1 MRPTI
6 RFIRRG
12 RLVELVDVPPTMLLL
27 DYLRENEGS
36 TGTKEG
42 CGEGDCGACTVALG
56 RLRNGKLAYEAVNSC
71 IQLLGQVDGAEI
83 VTVEDL
89 VQSGGTLHPVQLAMV
104 ESHASQCGFCTP
116 GFVMAIFTLYQAT
129 DGPVTR
135 NQVNDTIAGNLC
147 RCTGYRPIVDAAI
160 AACAEPRKDRFR
172 TGAGDMTGVLQFL
185 ADGEDVYVGDDESFF
200 AAPASLDSLAALYA
214 KHPDATIVAGA
225 TDVGLW
231 ITKQLRDLPKVIHV
245 GKVAGFDAVEDTG
258 HEIIIAAGATYAQA
272 EAHLAKI
279 DPDVGEMLRRLGSR
293 QVRASG
299 TVGGNVA
306 NGSPIGDMPPVLMA
320 LDAKLELRKG
330 RQVRTMPVEQF
341 YIEYGKQQ
349 REPSELVTSITV
361 PRLDPNHVFRCF
373 KVTKR
378 FDQDISAVMGAFR
391 FAVNPDGLV
400 TEVRLAYGGMAG
412 IPKRATNAEQA
423 LTGEQ
428 LRDSKAW
435 ARAFAALR
443 EDFKPLDDH
452 RASARYRI
460 ETAHSLLGK
469 ALIEA
474 AGTATTRTRVVGQR
488 EKVGAD
494 ATG

>member
-42 CGEGDCGACTVALG
+42 CAEGDCGACTVALG
-56 RLRNGKLAYEAVNSC
+56 RLRDGKLAYEAVNSC
-71 IQLLGQVDGAEI
+71 IQLLGQVDGSEV
-83 VTVEDL
+83 VTIEDL
-89 VQSGGTLHPVQLAMV
+89 VQANGTLHPLQLAMV
-104 ESHASQCGFCTP
+104 ENHASQCGFCTP
-116 GFVMAIFTLYQAT
+116 GFVMALFALYQAT

-135 NQVNDTIAGNLC
+135 DAVNDAIAGNLC

-172 TGAGDMTGVLQFL
+172 SGAGDMTGVLQFL
-185 ADGEDVYVGDDESFF
+185 ADGEDVFVGDDDSFF
-200 AAPASLDSLAALYA
+200 AAPATIDSLAALYA
-214 KHPDATIVAGA
+214 RNPDATIVAGA

-231 ITKQLRDLPKVIHV
+231 ITKQLRELPKIIHI
-245 GKVAGFDAVEDTG
+245 GKVVGFDRVEENP
-258 HEIIIAAGATYAQA
+258 HELIIGAGATYAQA
-272 EAHLAKI
+272 QAALGRL
-279 DPDVGEMLRRLGSR
+279 DPDVGELLRRLGSK

-306 NGSPIGDMPPVLMA
+306 NGSPIGDSPPMLIA

-330 RQVRTMPVEQF
+330 RQVRTMPVEEF
-341 YIEYGKQQ
+341 YIEYGKQK
-349 REPSELVTSITV
+349 REPGELVTAITI
-361 PRLDPNHVFRCF
+361 PKLAANHIFRCF

-378 FDQDISAVMGAFR
+378 FDQDISSVMGAFR
-391 FAVNPDGLV
+391 FAVNGEGLI
-400 TEVRLAYGGMAG
+400 TEARLAYGGMAG
-412 IPKRATNAEQA
+412 VPKRAKNAEQA
-423 LTGEQ
+423 LVGQ
-428 LRDSKAW
+428 MLRDSKAW

-443 EDFKPLDDH
+443 EDFTPLDDH
-452 RASARYRI
+452 RASARYRM

-474 AGTATTRTRVVGQR
+474 AGTSSTRTRVTGIR
-488 EKVGAD
+488 EKAPVHAG
-494 ATG
+494 

>member
-56 RLRNGKLAYEAVNSC
+56 RLRDGKLVYEAVNAC
-71 IQLLGQVDGAEI
+71 IQLLGQVDGSEV

-89 VQSGGTLHPVQLAMV
+89 VQANGTLHPIQLAMV
-104 ESHASQCGFCTP
+104 ENHASQCGFCTP
-116 GFVMAIFTLYQAT
+116 GFVMAIFGLYQES

-135 NQVNDTIAGNLC
+135 EQINDAIAGNLC
-147 RCTGYRPIVDAAI
+147 RCTGYRPIVDAAL
-160 AACAEPRKDRFR
+160 AACADPRKDRFR
-172 TGAGDMTGVLQFL
+172 SGAGDMTGVLQFL
-185 ADGEDVYVGDDESFF
+185 ADGEDVFVGDDDSFF
-200 AAPASLDSLAALYA
+200 AAPATLDSLANLYLR
-214 KHPDATIVAGA
+214 HPDAVIVAGA

-231 ITKQLRDLPKVIHV
+231 VTKQLRELPKVIHI
-245 GKVAGFDAVEDTG
+245 GKVVGFDRVEENP
-258 HEIIIAAGATYAQA
+258 HEIIIGAGATYAQA
-272 EAHLAKI
+272 GPALSRL
-279 DPDVGEMLRRLGSR
+279 DPDIAELLRRLGSK

-306 NGSPIGDMPPVLMA
+306 NGSPIGDTPPMLIA
-320 LDAKLELRKG
+320 LEAQLELRKG
-330 RQVRTMPVEQF
+330 RQVRTMPVEEF
-341 YIEYGKQQ
+341 YIEYGKQK
-349 REPSELVTSITV
+349 REPGELVTAITV
-361 PRLDPNHVFRCF
+361 PKLAANHIFRCF

-391 FAVNPDGLV
+391 FTVNGEGLI
-400 TEVRLAYGGMAG
+400 TEARLAYGGMAG
-412 IPKRATNAEQA
+412 VPKRATNAEQA
-423 LTGEQ
+423 LVGQ
-428 LRDSKAW
+428 LLRDSKAW

-443 EDFKPLDDH
+443 EDFTPLDDH
-452 RASARYRI
+452 RASARYRM

-474 AGTATTRTRVVGQR
+474 AGTSSVRTRVTGQR
-488 EKVGAD
+488 EKAAVHAG
-494 ATG
+494 

>member
-6 RFIRRG
+6 RFIRRS
-12 RLVELVDVPPTMLLL
+12 RLVELVDVPPAMLLL

-56 RLRNGKLAYEAVNSC
+56 RLRDGKLTYEAVNAC
-71 IQLLGQVDGAEI
+71 IQLLGQVDGTEV

-89 VQSGGTLHPVQLAMV
+89 VQAGGTLHPVQLAMV
-104 ESHASQCGFCTP
+104 ENHASQCGFCTP
-116 GFVMAIFTLYQAT
+116 GFVMALFALYQST

-135 NQVNDTIAGNLC
+135 DAVNDAIAGNLC
-147 RCTGYRPIVDAAI
+147 RCTGYRPIVDAGI
-160 AACAEPRKDRFR
+160 AACAAPRKDRFR
-172 TGAGDMTGVLQFL
+172 MGANDMSGVLTFL
-185 ADGEDVYVGDDESFF
+185 ADGEDVFVGDDDNFF
-200 AAPASLDSLAALYA
+200 AAPGSLDSLAALYL

-231 ITKQLRDLPKVIHV
+231 ITKELRDLPKIIHV
-245 GKVAGFDAVEDTG
+245 GKVAGFDKIEDTG
-258 HEIIIAAGATYAQA
+258 HELIIGAGATYAQV
-272 EAHLAKI
+272 EPHLTRI
-279 DPDVGEMLRRLGSR
+279 DPDLGELLRRLGSK
-293 QVRASG
+293 QVRALG

-306 NGSPIGDMPPVLMA
+306 NGSPIGDMPPALIA
-320 LDAKLELRKG
+320 LDAKVQLRKG
-330 RQVRTMPVEQF
+330 RQVRSMPVEEF
-341 YIEYGKQQ
+341 YIEYGKQK
-349 REPSELVTSITV
+349 RDPGELVTAITV
-361 PRLDPNHVFRCF
+361 PQPQSDHVFRCF

-378 FDQDISAVMGAFR
+378 FDQDISSVMGAFR
-391 FAVNPDGLV
+391 FAVNSDSLITEARLV
-400 TEVRLAYGGMAG
+400 YGGMAG
-412 IPKRATNAEQA
+412 VPKRATNAEQA
-423 LTGEQ
+423 LIGQQ

-443 EDFKPLDDH
+443 EDFTPLDDH

-474 AGTATTRTRVVGQR
+474 AGTASTRTRVVGHR
-488 EKVGAD
+488 EKVEAD
-494 ATG
+494 AAG

>member
-1 MRPTI
+1 M
-6 RFIRRG
+6 
-12 RLVELVDVPPTMLLL
+12 MLL

-42 CGEGDCGACTVALG
+42 CGEGDCGACTIALG
-56 RLRNGKLAYEAVNSC
+56 RLRDGKLQYEAVNSC
-71 IQLLGQVDGAEI
+71 IQLLGQVDGSEV

-89 VQSGGTLHPVQLAMV
+89 VQSGGTLHPVQLAFV
-104 ESHASQCGFCTP
+104 ENHASQCGFCTP
-116 GFVMAIFTLYQAT
+116 GFIMAVFALYQST

-135 NQVNDTIAGNLC
+135 EQINNQIAGNLC
-147 RCTGYRPIVDAAI
+147 LCTGYRPIVDAAL

-172 TGAGDMTGVLQFL
+172 TGIGDMTGVLQFL
-185 ADGEDVYVGDDESFF
+185 ADGEDVFVGDDDSFF
-200 AAPASLDSLAALYA
+200 AAPASLESLATLYL
-214 KHPDATIVAGA
+214 KHPDAVIVAGA

-231 ITKQLRDLPKVIHV
+231 ITKQLREIPKVIHV
-245 GKVAGFDAVEDTG
+245 GKVVGFDRVEDTG
-258 HEIIIAAGATYAQA
+258 HEIIIGAGATYAQA
-272 EAHLAKI
+272 EPHLSKI
-279 DPDVGEMLRRLGSR
+279 DPDIAELLRRLGSK

-306 NGSPIGDMPPVLMA
+306 NGSPIGDTPPMLIA

-330 RQVRTMPVEQF
+330 RSVRTMPVEEF

-349 REPSELVTSITV
+349 REPGELVTSVTV
-361 PRLDPNHVFRCF
+361 PRLGPEHIFRCF

-391 FAVNPDGLV
+391 FTVNPDGLV
-400 TEVRLAYGGMAG
+400 TDVRLAYGGMAG
-412 IPKRATNAEQA
+412 VPKRATSAEQA
-423 LTGEQ
+423 LIGQQ
-428 LRDSKAW
+428 LRDPKAW

-469 ALIEA
+469 ALIES
-474 AGTATTRTRVVGQR
+474 AGTASTRTRVTGQR
-488 EKVGAD
+488 EKAPANAG
-494 ATG
+494 